1 MVMNHNGI
9 AHYKLNL
16 AYDGT
21 NYAGMQ
27 RQRIQE
33 TVQSQVEDALR
44 KVGWS
49 GQSIMAAG
57 RTDAGVHA
65 EGQVITFFF
74 DWKHDDAT
82 LLRAIN
88 AFLPGDIAGRS
99 LAQVPEAFHPRY
111 DAISREYRY
120 TLYCQPVRHPI
131 LDRYAW
137 RRWPE
142 PDLAL
147 MNAAAE
153 SLLGDHDF
161 AAFGK
166 PHKPGGATIRR
177 VTKAFWQLENKGMVF
192 TIEANAF
199 LYHMVRR
206 IVYVL
211 VAIGS
216 GTIDA
221 EVIQQGLAQ
230 GSTGIVRL
238 APAQGLSLVQVKY
251 ENID

>member
-1 MVMNHNGI
+1 MNHNGV
-9 AHYKLNL
+9 AHYKLIL

-21 NYAGMQ
+21 VYAGMQ
-27 RQRIQE
+27 RQLVQE
-33 TVQSQVEDALR
+33 SIQSQVETALR

-49 GQSIMAAG
+49 GRSIMAAG

-65 EGQVITFFF
+65 DGQVITFYM
-74 DWKHDDAT
+74 DWKHGDAT

-88 AFLPGDIAGRS
+88 AFLPADIAGRS
-99 LAQVPEAFHPRY
+99 LVQVTDEFHPRY

-120 TLYCQPVRHPI
+120 DIYCQAVRHPI
-131 LDRYAW
+131 KDRYAW

-142 PDLAL
+142 PDMAL
-147 MNAAAE
+147 MNEAAALFVGE
-153 SLLGDHDF
+153 HDF

-177 VTKAFWQLENKGMVF
+177 VQSAFWQFQEGGMSF
-192 TIEANAF
+192 SIEANAF

-211 VAIGS
+211 VAVGS
-216 GTIDA
+216 KSIDIQ
-221 EVIQQGLAQ
+221 VIEQGLAQ
-230 GSTGIVRL
+230 GTTEIVRL

-251 ENID
+251 